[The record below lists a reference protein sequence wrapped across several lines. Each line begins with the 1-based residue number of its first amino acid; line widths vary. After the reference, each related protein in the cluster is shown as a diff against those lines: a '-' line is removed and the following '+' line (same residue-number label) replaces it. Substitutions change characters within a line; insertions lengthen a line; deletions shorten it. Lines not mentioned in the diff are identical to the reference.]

1 MCASLCIPV
10 LSHAMA
16 RSKQAGGGGLPRVTG
31 ENLQPPASPP
41 GPQALICREIEATSG
56 PKGSVT
62 HTLPSTFLIPES
74 GVRSGRGLPSG
85 SSRFPPVMGRGE
97 GGVGRWPSGVGGTQR
112 WGNVTPSQEIASRG
126 AVALPRHSLSIPI
139 LATSA
144 TGRMTLDRGAGGGTQ
159 PEISD
164 RWEGGGVDTPDR
176 AGGRG
181 SLPWDP

>member
-1 MCASLCIPV
+1 
-10 LSHAMA
+10 MA

-97 GGVGRWPSGVGGTQR
+97 GGLGRWPSGVGGTQR

-126 AVALPRHSLSIPI
+126 AAALPRHSLSIPI

-144 TGRMTLDRGAGGGTQ
+144 TGRMTLDGAGGGGHSLRSAT
-159 PEISD
+159 D
-164 RWEGGGVDTPDR
+164 
-176 AGGRG
+176 GRG
-181 SLPWDP
+181 EGWILQTEQVAGAASHGTPESPASVSSL